1 MARRQRDVA
10 PLDAR
15 PLLLRRFQS
24 KRALLPRVEPRFPTR
39 IDLMS
44 AGRTPTM
51 RWKIS
56 HHGHDVRQIDLLA
69 MLVLVIVII
78 VAWRYL
84 SAVPDPQNTAV
95 FIEPSQSVRW

>member
-1 MARRQRDVA
+1 
-10 PLDAR
+10 
-15 PLLLRRFQS
+15 
-24 KRALLPRVEPRFPTR
+24 
-39 IDLMS
+39 
-44 AGRTPTM
+44 M

-78 VAWRYL
+78 AAWRYL
-84 SAVPDPQNTAV
+84 SSVPDPQSTAA

>member
-1 MARRQRDVA
+1 
-10 PLDAR
+10 
-15 PLLLRRFQS
+15 LLHRFQAN
-24 KRALLPRVEPRFPTR
+24 RALLPCAELQFRHR

-56 HHGHDVRQIDLLA
+56 HHGHDPRHIDLLA
-69 MLVLVIVII
+69 VLALLII
-78 VAWRYL
+78 IIAAYHYFGGT
-84 SAVPDPQNTAV
+84 PDPPNTLA